1 MNITKFSDKATMH
14 DDPKVSVFTCTIKWT
29 LNNLWNSIIQ
39 KTSAN
44 GMQFLIKI
52 LDASWYDFANN
63 ITIQ

>member
-1 MNITKFSDKATMH
+1 MNITKFSDKLTMH
-14 DDPKVSVFTCTIKWT
+14 DNPKISIFTCSIKWT
-29 LNNLWNSIIQ
+29 LNNLWNSILQ

-52 LDASWYDFANN
+52 LDASWYDFATN